1 MTPISQLV
9 DQFTWLDWTLLG
21 VLCIFVASGIRRGL
35 MLGLIDLL
43 GVAAAFAIA
52 FAFHPLATDRLTSVL
67 PFPRSLV
74 SIGSVVLL
82 ILVTQAAYSLLIS
95 VLFKLTWQVW
105 SAFEDVSWMNRLL
118 GAGPGLVKGIAFT
131 SIFLVPFALFP
142 LVPPLSAAIERSSV
156 ASILVRTAV
165 EQGPRVEAMLG
176 RDLADGL
183 TYLSPP
189 QTDEGQKINFGAL
202 GQLAPDPVS
211 EARMLVLVN
220 QEREQAG
227 LRALQADEALR
238 DVARAHSREMFELG
252 YFAHISPN
260 TGSPFDR
267 MRRASIRY
275 LAAGE
280 NLAFAP
286 TVQVAHEGLM
296 NSPGHRA
303 NILRPEFGKVGI
315 GAIRSDFRGTMFSQE
330 FTN

>member
-1 MTPISQLV
+1 VEIRQTIEQLN
-9 DQFTWLDWTLLG
+9 WLDWAVLG
-21 VLCIFVASGIRRGL
+21 VLVMFMISGTRRGL
-35 MLGLIDLL
+35 ILGLIDLI
-43 GVAAAFAIA
+43 GVVAAFAFA
-52 FAFHPLATDRLTSVL
+52 FAYHPLATDWLMRYL
-67 PFPRSLV
+67 PFPRSLLNGAAV
-74 SIGSVVLL
+74 ILL
-82 ILVTQAAYSLLIS
+82 ILLAQAVYSLLIGT
-95 VLFKLTWQVW
+95 LFRLTSQVW
-105 SAFEDVSWMNRLL
+105 SAFDDISWMNRLL
-118 GAGPGLVKGIAFT
+118 GAVPGLIKGLAFT
-131 SIFLVPFALFP
+131 SVFLLPFALFP
-142 LVPPLSAAIERSSV
+142 LVPPVSAAIEQSTIASV
-156 ASILVRTAV
+156 LARTAV
-165 EQGPRVEAMLG
+165 EQGPRVEDLLG
-176 RDLADGL
+176 RDIADSL

-189 QTDEGQKINFGAL
+189 QTEEGQKINFGAV
-202 GQLAPDPVS
+202 GNLAPDPVA

-227 LRALQADEALR
+227 LRPLQADESLR
-238 DVARAHSREMFELG
+238 AVARAHSQEMFEQN

-267 MRRASIRY
+267 MRKAGIRF

-280 NLAFAP
+280 NLAYAP